1 MTPRRAS
8 RLDDI
13 PGFGID
19 RVAAAAGEDPGILRL
34 ENLDTDLAPP
44 QAAIEATRS
53 AVGVDA
59 ANSYLPFTGRDDLKE
74 AVARHLE
81 RRSGVPHDA
90 AHVTI
95 TCGDGD
101 NMLDALLAVAD
112 PGDEVIVTD
121 PVYAGM
127 LNRVRLAGAA
137 PRLVA
142 LRVVDG
148 AWRLDLDALRA
159 AAGPR
164 TRAVFL
170 MNPSFPAGAV
180 LSDEE
185 WDAVAGV
192 CREHDLWLVYWSLM
206 EGIVFDGAPV
216 RHPAALAGMAE
227 RTITC
232 GSVSM
237 EWRMIG
243 WRIGW
248 LAGPPAIAAELALVH
263 IYNGLT
269 PGGIAQAG
277 AVAALAEPEDALR
290 ACVEEW
296 QRRRDAVLEQLAGYP
311 VVPAAGGWSLLVDTH
326 AMGIEP
332 ADASARLL
340 EQRVAATPM
349 AGWGGEVAA
358 RHLRLVFSNEPV
370 ERLALL
376 GERVRAALGPPPATP
391 TGAAI

>member
-8 RLDDI
+8 RLDEI

-19 RVAAAAGEDPGILRL
+19 RVAAAAGEDPEILRL

-44 QAAIEATRS
+44 AAAVEATRA
-53 AVGVDA
+53 AVGADA

-74 AVARHLE
+74 AVARHLA

-90 AHVTI
+90 AQVTI

-101 NMLDALLAVAD
+101 NMLDAVLAVAD

-127 LNRVRLAGAA
+127 LNRVRLAGAV
-137 PRLVA
+137 PRLVP
-142 LRVVDG
+142 LRVEDG
-148 AWRLDLDALRA
+148 AWRLDLEALRA
-159 AAGPR
+159 HAGPR
-164 TRAVFL
+164 TRALFL
-170 MNPSFPAGAV
+170 MNPSFPAGAL
-180 LSDEE
+180 LSDAE
-185 WDAVAGV
+185 WEAVAAL
-192 CREHDLWLVYWSLM
+192 CRDHDLWLVYWSLM

-216 RHPAALAGMAE
+216 RHPAALEGMAE

-248 LAGPPAIAAELALVH
+248 LAGPPAIASELALVH
-263 IYNGLT
+263 IYNGLV

-277 AVAALAEPEDALR
+277 AVAALAEPEEALR

-296 QRRRDAVLEQLAGYP
+296 QRRRDVVLEQLAGYP
-311 VVPAAGGWSLLVDTH
+311 AIRADGGWSLLLDTR

-340 EQRVAATPM
+340 AERVAATPM
-349 AGWGGEVAA
+349 TGWGGEVAG
-358 RHLRLVFSNEPV
+358 RHVRFVFSNEPP

-376 GERVRAALGPPPATP
+376 GERVRAALG
-391 TGAAI
+391 